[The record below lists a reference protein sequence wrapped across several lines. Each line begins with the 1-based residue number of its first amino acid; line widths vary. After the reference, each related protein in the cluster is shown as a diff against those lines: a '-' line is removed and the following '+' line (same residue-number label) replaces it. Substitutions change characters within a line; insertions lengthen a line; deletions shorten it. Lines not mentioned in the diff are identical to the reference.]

1 MKELNQKKNKI
12 KKKKCKKT
20 RIGNGLNIEGEENTI
35 IIIEKNE
42 KKTEFLFF
50 FYFTSLFSS
59 LSAHKNELH
68 GTTQSI
74 RHMNS
79 HHIFG

>member
-12 KKKKCKKT
+12 KKKCKKT
-20 RIGNGLNIEGEENTI
+20 RIGNGLNIEGEKNTI

-42 KKTEFLFF
+42 KKTEFFLFLFLFHFSVF
-50 FYFTSLFSS
+50 FSFGSY
-59 LSAHKNELH
+59 ELH